1 MTRTLSR
8 FFGALALVAL
18 VGCSSHHH
26 HHGMIEGGKSD
37 AYWQKGQQDMEGLV
51 NRTVKDPDKAKQ
63 VNAYVGQIIN
73 ELKEGR
79 EQERAYHR
87 QLYTLNA
94 SYDAAPEEFSKV
106 LNEANIQRM
115 QRSASVLSLRFKMKN
130 LMTADEWK
138 TLSDKMI
145 SYSGRYSH
153 GSTGAK
159 GGY

>member
-1 MTRTLSR
+1 MNRTL
-8 FFGALALVAL
+8 FGLVGALAIVTL

-26 HHGMIEGGKSD
+26 HHGMMGGGNSD
-37 AYWQKGQQDMEGLV
+37 AYWQKGQQDMEGLI
-51 NRTVKDPDKAKQ
+51 NRTVQDPEKAKQ
-63 VNAYVGQIIN
+63 VNMLAGEIIK
-73 ELKEGR
+73 ELKESR
-79 EQERAYHR
+79 ERERAYHR

-94 SYDAAPEEFSKV
+94 SYDAEASEFSKII
-106 LNEANIQRM
+106 NEANIQRM
-115 QRSASVLSLRFKMKN
+115 QSSASVLSLRFKMKN

-159 GGY
+159 AGY

>member
-1 MTRTLSR
+1 MNRMLSG
-8 FFGALALVAL
+8 FFGVLAMMAL

-26 HHGMIEGGKSD
+26 HGMMGGGKSD
-37 AYWQKGQQDMEGLV
+37 AYWQRGQQDMEGLI

-63 VNAYVGQIIN
+63 VNAYVSEIIN
-73 ELKEGR
+73 ELKASR

-94 SYDAAPEEFSKV
+94 SYDAAPSEFSKIV
-106 LNEANIQRM
+106 NEANIQRS
-115 QRSASVLSLRFKMKN
+115 QSSAKVLSLRFKMKD

-138 TLSDKMI
+138 ALSDKMI

-153 GSTGAK
+153 GGTGAK
-159 GGY
+159 SGY

>member
-1 MTRTLSR
+1 MNRMLSG
-8 FFGALALVAL
+8 FFGVLAMMAL

-26 HHGMIEGGKSD
+26 HGMMGGGKSD
-37 AYWQKGQQDMEGLV
+37 AYWQRGQQDMEGLI

-63 VNAYVGQIIN
+63 VNAYVSEIIN
-73 ELKEGR
+73 ELKASR

-94 SYDAAPEEFSKV
+94 SYDAAPSEFSKIV
-106 LNEANIQRM
+106 NEANIQRSKS
-115 QRSASVLSLRFKMKN
+115 SAKVLSLRFKTKD

-138 TLSDKMI
+138 ALSDKMI

-153 GSTGAK
+153 GGTGAK
-159 GGY
+159 SGY